1 MSFRPLGCNDTFPI
15 YTDLSPGRK
24 ATDVVS
30 ASQVLLQKSPMS
42 KQKVPGPG
50 NLLDNSYT
58 LTQAALAAPNAGS
71 HKITHPVSLNKVL
84 IFSLTVVLEESWDS
98 SLSLS
103 SGKNSESLNHT
114 SIAHTQGTAIVQR
127 VSHRHTHSHTRS
139 QSHWGWRVGAGSGRQ
154 LRKRPRSPPS
164 LPLTPPASSHSA
176 SARGG
181 LAGAGNSS
189 ASRRLQAPRNPIP
202 TQPRAEPGRGAQSP
216 PPKSGTSPA
225 TPIGDSHPP
234 PAPS

>member
-1 MSFRPLGCNDTFPI
+1 MTFRPLGCNDTFPI

-50 NLLDNSYT
+50 NLLANSYT

-103 SGKNSESLNHT
+103 SGKNSESHIYSTHT
-114 SIAHTQGTAIVQR
+114 RHGHSATGFSQAHTQ
-127 VSHRHTHSHTRS
+127 SHTLS
-139 QSHWGWRVGAGSGRQ
+139 ITLGLAG
-154 LRKRPRSPPS
+154 
-164 LPLTPPASSHSA
+164 
-176 SARGG
+176 RGG
-181 LAGAGNSS
+181 LWKAV
-189 ASRRLQAPRNPIP
+189 
-202 TQPRAEPGRGAQSP
+202 T
-216 PPKSGTSPA
+216 
-225 TPIGDSHPP
+225 
-234 PAPS
+234 